1 MVAPP
6 AVVLRCARV
15 VTAPMRCEVALGP
28 PRAINAVEQEWP
40 QARAPI
46 FPPSSKSCSSALA
59 SSASTSRSSSL
70 RARSSA
76 LLRPPNQRSTSRKI
90 QGTKRKYRARR
101 CTVLIPGNGASA
113 NATRSAPTPSSSR
126 VSERPSSSTTWQRAP
141 PLGVGEGQPGQRGQ
155 GVRKVRDGASGQ
167 RKGALR
173 DRHRRFTPDNA
184 NRAARLPSR
193 TFACAASYQVHS
205 PATGTAAM
213 RSPNGRVSAPVCSTT
228 PLLKRLPSLSRR

>member
-59 SSASTSRSSSL
+59 SSASTSRGSSL

-113 NATRSAPTPSSSR
+113 NASRSAPTPSSSR

-173 DRHRRFTPDNA
+173 DRHQGSPLTTLTEPRGSRVVPSPAQLAIRSTARPQEPRPCGRRTA
-184 NRAARLPSR
+184 GCRHRCAARR
-193 TFACAASYQVHS
+193 
-205 PATGTAAM
+205 
-213 RSPNGRVSAPVCSTT
+213 RS
-228 PLLKRLPSLSRR
+228 